1 MELENQSTK
10 QTYIKLLVDT
20 LKKKSEVLGH
30 LMELTELQESIIN
43 LEPFDEDQ
51 FLDVVSKKE
60 EQLEV
65 LATLD
70 NGFEQL
76 YDSVK
81 VELTEGKMNYV
92 EEIQE
97 MKELITLITD
107 YSVKLQAMEKRN
119 RAKLEIIFSNKRIEI
134 KNARASNRMVTNY
147 YKSATQQQVPQS
159 YFYDKKK

>member
-1 MELENQSTK
+1 MDLENQSTK

-20 LKKKSEVLGH
+20 LKKKSEVLRH

-43 LEPFDEDQ
+43 LDPFDEDQ
-51 FLDVVSKKE
+51 FLAVVSKKE
-60 EQLEV
+60 EQLEL

-81 VELTEGKMNYV
+81 EELAEGRMNYA
-92 EEIQE
+92 EEIKE

-107 YSVKLQAMEKRN
+107 FSVKLQVLEKRN
-119 RAKLEIIFSNKRIEI
+119 RAKMEIIFTNKRREI
-134 KNARASNRMVTNY
+134 KNARANNMAVTNY
-147 YKSATQQQVPQS
+147 YKNTSQQQVPQS